1 MRLEELRKGLWGY
14 RRDDVFKFIT
24 EMEDEAAKKLA
35 EQGEAASEAE
45 NRAIRRAQELEKEN
59 RALRSEV
66 DRLRAQQEQ
75 ISMAIL
81 DARASAEALKAETRA
96 QEEAARAAVRGT
108 MEEEL
113 AELRRYA
120 GKLAALREAIR
131 STLEDL
137 DRDVAEAEELVEAA
151 AAASPAANLTL
162 FE

>member
-131 STLEDL
+131 STHEGL
-137 DRDVAEAEELVEAA
+137 DRAAAEAEERVEAA

>member
-120 GKLAALREAIR
+120 GTLAALREAIR
-131 STLEDL
+131 STLEGL
-137 DRDVAEAEELVEAA
+137 DRDVEEAEELVEAA
-151 AAASPAANLTL
+151 AAATPAANQTL

>member
-1 MRLEELRKGLWGY
+1 
-14 RRDDVFKFIT
+14 
-24 EMEDEAAKKLA
+24 
-35 EQGEAASEAE
+35 
-45 NRAIRRAQELEKEN
+45 
-59 RALRSEV
+59 
-66 DRLRAQQEQ
+66 
-75 ISMAIL
+75 MAIL

-131 STLEDL
+131 STLEGL
-137 DRDVAEAEELVEAA
+137 DRDVEEAELQVEAA
-151 AAASPAANLTL
+151 AAAAPAAPLTL

>member
-45 NRAIRRAQELEKEN
+45 NRAVRRAQELEKEN

-120 GKLAALREAIR
+120 GKLAALRVAIR
-131 STLEDL
+131 STLEGL

>member
-1 MRLEELRKGLWGY
+1 
-14 RRDDVFKFIT
+14 
-24 EMEDEAAKKLA
+24 
-35 EQGEAASEAE
+35 
-45 NRAIRRAQELEKEN
+45 
-59 RALRSEV
+59 
-66 DRLRAQQEQ
+66 
-75 ISMAIL
+75 MAIL

-131 STLEDL
+131 STLEGL
-137 DRDVAEAEELVEAA
+137 DRDVEEAEGLVEAA

>member
-120 GKLAALREAIR
+120 GKLAALRESIR
-131 STLEDL
+131 STLEGL
-137 DRDVAEAEELVEAA
+137 ERDVEEAEELVEAA

>member
-113 AELRRYA
+113 AELRR
-120 GKLAALREAIR
+120 
-131 STLEDL
+131 
-137 DRDVAEAEELVEAA
+137 
-151 AAASPAANLTL
+151 
-162 FE
+162 

>member
-96 QEEAARAAVRGT
+96 QEEA
-108 MEEEL
+108 
-113 AELRRYA
+113 
-120 GKLAALREAIR
+120 IR
-131 STLEDL
+131 STLEGL
-137 DRDVAEAEELVEAA
+137 ERDVEEAELQVEAA

>member
-113 AELRRYA
+113 AELRRYT

-131 STLEDL
+131 STLEGL
-137 DRDVAEAEELVEAA
+137 DRDVEEAEELVEAA

>member
-96 QEEAARAAVRGT
+96 QEEAARAAV
-108 MEEEL
+108 EEEL

-137 DRDVAEAEELVEAA
+137 DRDVEEAELQVEAA

>member
-1 MRLEELRKGLWGY
+1 
-14 RRDDVFKFIT
+14 
-24 EMEDEAAKKLA
+24 
-35 EQGEAASEAE
+35 
-45 NRAIRRAQELEKEN
+45 
-59 RALRSEV
+59 
-66 DRLRAQQEQ
+66 
-75 ISMAIL
+75 MAIL

-131 STLEDL
+131 STLEGL
-137 DRDVAEAEELVEAA
+137 DRDVAEAEGLVEAA

>member
-131 STLEDL
+131 NTLEGL
-137 DRDVAEAEELVEAA
+137 DRDAAEAEGLVEAA

>member
-120 GKLAALREAIR
+120 GKLAALREGIR
-131 STLEDL
+131 RTLEGL
-137 DRDVAEAEELVEAA
+137 DRDVEEAEELVEAA